1 MPSYQ
6 FTKTVNK
13 AEAFN
18 IYLQENFPV
27 NLVVNIEGTNVTC
40 VSVDALTSEQ
50 ETLLTT
56 LITDYVD
63 PEVFLQ
69 FSHTESLSGV
79 SEKSNQQTPRDV
91 QAYIFP
97 STTNITDGTVLD
109 ALKTIVKVQCYNVE
123 TLLNTPALTTGSV
136 TINVHDDTRNMDIG
150 SETVNFDDVVSGWHT
165 AATNGLTGEVVANK
179 TVMFTGLINS
189 STNYDC
195 IWSFRISTTDSRFY
209 GRLNGLQQLFYN
221 PL

>member
-1 MPSYQ
+1 MPSYT

-13 AEAFN
+13 PEAFN
-18 IYLQENFPV
+18 FYLDEHFPV
-27 NLVVNIEGTNVTC
+27 ALEISIEGTTVTC
-40 VSVDALTSEQ
+40 VSVDALSTENQ
-50 ETLLTT
+50 TLLTT
-56 LITDYVD
+56 LVTDYVD

-79 SEKSNQQTPRDV
+79 SEKSNLQTPRDV

-109 ALKTIVKVQCYNVE
+109 SLKSIVKLQCYNVE

-136 TINVHDDTRNMDIG
+136 TVEVHDDTRNMAIA
-150 SETVNFDDVVSGWHT
+150 SETVNFDDVISGWNT
-165 AATNGLTGEVVANK
+165 DATNGLTGEVVANK
-179 TVMFTGLINS
+179 TVMFTGLINK
-189 STNYDC
+189 STTFDC
-195 IWSFRISTTDSRFY
+195 IWSFRISTTDARLY